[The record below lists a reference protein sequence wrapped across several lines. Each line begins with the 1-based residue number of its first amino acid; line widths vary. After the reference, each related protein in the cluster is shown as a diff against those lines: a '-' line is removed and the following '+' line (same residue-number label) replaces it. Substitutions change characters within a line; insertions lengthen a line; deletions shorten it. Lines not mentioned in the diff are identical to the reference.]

1 MSRRFEAFAVAGAC
15 AAIIAGYFW
24 TAWPA
29 VPQYGLFEP
38 SQQHFNQLVAGF
50 RSGQLSLKQPPAPEM
65 ASLADPY
72 DPAQNGDY
80 RLHDASYYH
89 GRYFI
94 YYGVTPA
101 LILFWPYVALTGHYL
116 AQKYAVAVFCSLG
129 LLIGAALI
137 REIRRECTPGIGT
150 GVLLASVIAFGT
162 VSGVAFLVRRPEM
175 YEVSISCAYAMT
187 VAALAAL
194 WRSLDPRRNDLL
206 WTTLASLLFGMAVAA
221 RPTFVFGAAV
231 VLIPVAFLP
240 AYPAR
245 APGMGGCRWKR
256 AVAACG
262 PLACI
267 GVGLATY
274 NFLRFGNPT
283 EFGIKY
289 LLMGQRV
296 TRFFSFDWR
305 VIWLNARI
313 YFALPTKLSPYFPF
327 VRGVEVPPLPAGY
340 AFTQNP
346 FGVFTN
352 IPFLLLALAAPLA
365 WSLPD
370 PGCARRLRLFA
381 AALAWVSLTS
391 AAILLVYVVAC
402 IRYELDFTPYLTVL
416 AVLGVFGI
424 EQRLAGR
431 PRQRAWARLGW
442 GTALAASVA
451 FNFFGSCAHMDVL
464 KKDAPAQFR
473 ALAAFFDYPA
483 YALNRAGSSS
493 GGGPATE
500 ATGPVLLEVSLQPGA
515 TGGRQPLLAVG
526 SDRESGIVVF
536 IRRSAGDVVSV
547 GFDFSGSRL
556 FECLPIRVDP
566 KAPLSIGIYA
576 PQFLPHPGG
585 PEWGSM
591 PYRRQL
597 SGLGMYAIT
606 VNGAVALRGDSPFDG
621 PVAGGGPLV
630 VGSDPFAF
638 PSVDDRLGGRILAV
652 SRISPAGGLLG
663 D

>member
-1 MSRRFEAFAVAGAC
+1 MARRLEASAVAWAC

-24 TAWPA
+24 CAYPA
-29 VPQYGLFEP
+29 VPQYGLFDP

-50 RSGQLSLKQPPAPEM
+50 RSGQLSLKQSPAPEM
-65 ASLADPY
+65 ARLADPY

-80 RLHDASYYH
+80 RLHDASYFH

-116 AQKYAVAVFCSLG
+116 AQKYAVAIFCSLG

-137 REIRRECTPGIGT
+137 REIRRECYPGIGT
-150 GVLLASVIAFGT
+150 GVLVASVVAFGT

-194 WRSLDPRRNDLL
+194 WRSLDSRRNALP
-206 WTTLASLLFGMAVAA
+206 WTALASLLFGLAVAA
-221 RPTFVFGAAV
+221 RPTFVFGAAA
-231 VLIPVAFLP
+231 VLIPVAFM
-240 AYPAR
+240 R
-245 APGMGGCRWKR
+245 EEVGRQWKR
-256 AVAACG
+256 VAAACV

-267 GVGLATY
+267 GTGLATY

-296 TRFFSFDWR
+296 TRFFSFDWGC
-305 VIWLNARI
+305 IWLNARL
-313 YFALPTKLSPYFPF
+313 YFALPTRLSPYFPF
-327 VRGVEVPPLPAGY
+327 VRGVEIPPLPAGY

-352 IPFLLLALAAPLA
+352 IPFLLLALAAPLG

-370 PGCARRLRLFA
+370 PASARRLRLFM

-402 IRYELDFTPYLTVL
+402 IRYEVDFTPYLTVL

-424 EQRLAGR
+424 EGRLAGR
-431 PRQRAWARLGW
+431 PGRRAWARLGW
-442 GTALAASVA
+442 GAALAASVA

-483 YALNRAGSSS
+483 YALNRAGASS
-493 GGGPATE
+493 GGVPAKD
-500 ATGPVLLEVSLQPGA
+500 ATGPVLLQVSLPPGA
-515 TGGRQPLLAVG
+515 AGGRQPLLALG
-526 SDRESGIVVF
+526 SDRESGVVVF
-536 IRRSAGDVVSV
+536 IRRSAEDVVSV
-547 GFDFSGSRL
+547 GFDFSGTRL

-566 KAPLSIGIYA
+566 KVPLRIGIYA
-576 PQFLPHPGG
+576 PQFLPHPGDPG
-585 PEWGSM
+585 WGSV

-606 VNGAVALRGDSPFDG
+606 VNGVVALRGDSPFDG
-621 PVAGGGPLV
+621 PIEGGGPLV
-630 VGSDPFAF
+630 VGSDPYAF
-638 PSVDDRLGGRILAV
+638 PSVDARLAGRILTV

-663 D
+663 E